1 MAEAQ
6 AARDAETQRAY
17 SEALTTYLNE
27 TLPQYQ
33 QELGQLNSDYV
44 TAQNAYNQADTSY
57 KMAFAQWQ
65 AEQSDENAQ
74 ALDEAEAARS
84 QAEITCQEAKEA
96 YEDKKANQ
104 PKMPEYSDYSNSA
117 AGDFVTDGASEE
129 TQELTDQ
136 ASADASSAGSTV
148 DTSAIENAIEQAT
161 SDLADLQSDLAS
173 QKSIAEADSASL
185 TEEEKEKMRVS
196 NNLTELDAKSAK
208 ELVEEGKKGISAD
221 FNGVIS
227 KSAVQQGAAATQGME
242 LFTLQNTDKVSVD
255 INVSKYDYDKVKEGQ
270 NADITI
276 GDRKYT
282 GKVTKISHIATT
294 NEKGSTLIPA
304 TVSIDKPDKDIF
316 LGVDAKVKI
325 YAEKAEDVVTLPAGV
340 VNIGKDGSFCYV
352 LKDGVI
358 TKQDITTGIS
368 SEDSVEITDGIKAG
382 DEVIEDLGSLEEGMK
397 AEAAAADSDSAA
409 ETGETA
415 DE

>member
-1 MAEAQ
+1 MKIKFQ
-6 AARDAETQRAY
+6 
-17 SEALTTYLNE
+17 
-27 TLPQYQ
+27 
-33 QELGQLNSDYV
+33 G
-44 TAQNAYNQADTSY
+44 TAQDI
-57 KMAFAQWQ
+57 AQIEEGTCLMLQ
-65 AEQSDENAQ
+65 DSVLHSCLSGKDSMTAELKVTFTDAPD
-74 ALDEAEAARS
+74 LTVKRTGT

-227 KSAVQQGAAATQGME
+227 KSAVQQGASATQGME
-242 LFTLQNTDKVSVD
+242 LFTLQNTDKVSID

-358 TKQDITTGIS
+358 TKQDVTTGIS

-382 DEVIEDLGSLEEGMK
+382 DKVIEDLGSLEEGMK

-415 DE
+415 NE